1 MNEYTQAAG
10 DILAALGGRD
20 NVRAATHCATRLR
33 LVLND
38 ESRVD
43 QAALDALPL
52 TKGTFS
58 NAGQYQIVLGTGTV
72 NRVYDEFVRLA
83 GVQEVSKEEAGALGA
98 EAGNPVQRLVK
109 LLSDIFVP
117 IIPAIVAGGLLMG
130 LNNLLVAPD
139 LFFEGRSLIDAYPQ
153 YADLAAIINM
163 FANAP
168 FVFLPVLIGF
178 SATRIFGGNPY
189 LGAALAMIMVHPDL
203 LNAYGYGAAKLEGTV
218 PTWNLLGLSVE
229 KVGYQGTVLPVLVLS
244 WILANLEK
252 FFRRIVPA
260 ALDLILT
267 PLLALFI
274 TGVLTFTLVGPLT
287 RNLGDGLT
295 AGLTWLYDTAGPLG
309 AGLFGLFYAPIVIT
323 GMHHSFIAIETQ
335 LLADMARTAG
345 SFIFPIAAMSNMAQ
359 GGATFGAMLAA
370 RDQKLRGVASAA
382 GVSAVLGITEP
393 AMFGVNLKLRYPFY
407 AAMLGAGLA
416 SAFITVFGTKAVAL
430 GAAGIPGIIS
440 IRADAIPYY
449 IVGMVIS
456 FGVAFAGTLA
466 LARTSLN
473 PDRAAAPLPASGAQA
488 ALAEAPVGGPVGAPT
503 RAVAEVTPP
512 APVAVQT
519 PAVQAPAA
527 AQALTGR
534 LDGWVMP
541 LTGEVLPLSDVP
553 DPVFGSGTMGPGF
566 AIQPRSGEVRA
577 PLSGTVQTLFPTG
590 HAIGLKTDSG
600 LEVLIHVGLDTVNLQ
615 GRGFT
620 PLVAQGERV
629 SAGQPLLRADLDAIR
644 PQVPSLI
651 TPVIFTNL
659 AEGQRVEVSGDG
671 VTLL

>member
-1 MNEYTQAAG
+1 MNEYGQAAA

-20 NVRAATHCATRLR
+20 NIRAATHCATRLR

-38 ESRVD
+38 ESKVD
-43 QAALDALPL
+43 QAALDALPI

-58 NAGQYQIVLGTGTV
+58 NAGQFQIVLGTGTV
-72 NRVYDEFVRLA
+72 NRVYEEFVQQS
-83 GVQEVSKEEAGALGA
+83 GVQEVSKQEAGALGA

-139 LFFEGRSLIDAYPQ
+139 LFFKGKSLIEAYPQ

-168 FVFLPVLIGF
+168 FVFLPILIGF

-218 PTWNLLGLSVE
+218 PTWNLLGLSIE

-267 PLLALFI
+267 PLLSLFI
-274 TGVLTFTLVGPLT
+274 TGILTFAFVGPLT
-287 RNLGDGLT
+287 RLLGDGIT

-335 LLADMARTAG
+335 LLADIVRTGG

-359 GGATFGAMLAA
+359 GGATFAAAMTT
-370 RDQKLRGVASAA
+370 RDQKLKGVASAA

-416 SAFITVFGTKAVAL
+416 SAFITFFGTKAVAL

-440 IRADAIPYY
+440 IKADTIVPY
-449 IVGMVIS
+449 IIGMVIS
-456 FGVAFAGTLA
+456 FGVAFVGTLL
-466 LARTSLN
+466 LARTRFN
-473 PDRAAAPLPASGAQA
+473 PDLATPVEVAAPAETTLVATTPATVAETAPVSQVVTPSAAAPVV
-488 ALAEAPVGGPVGAPT
+488 ET
-503 RAVAEVTPP
+503 VA
-512 APVAVQT
+512 
-519 PAVQAPAA
+519 APATA
-527 AQALTGR
+527 ADPRLT
-534 LDGWVMP
+534 GWVMP
-541 LTGEVLPLSDVP
+541 LEGRVLPLGEVP
-553 DPVFGSGTMGPGF
+553 DPVFGSGMMGPGF
-566 AIQPRSGEVRA
+566 AIEPASGEVRA
-577 PLSGTVQTLFPTG
+577 PLGGVVETVFPTG
-590 HAIGLKTDSG
+590 HAVGLKTDSG
-600 LEVLIHVGLDTVNLQ
+600 LEILIHVGIDTVNLNGQ
-615 GRGFT
+615 GFT
-620 PLVAQGERV
+620 PLVKQGERV

-644 PQVPSLI
+644 PQVPSLV
-651 TPVIFTNL
+651 TPVILTNL
-659 AEGQRVEVSGDG
+659 AEGQRVEVSGG
-671 VTLL
+671 QVTLV

>member
-43 QAALDALPL
+43 QAALDALPV

-139 LFFEGRSLIDAYPQ
+139 LFFKGRSLIDAYPQ

-244 WILANLEK
+244 WILATLEK

-287 RNLGDGLT
+287 RSLGDGLT
-295 AGLTWLYDTAGPLG
+295 AFLTWLYDTAGPLG

-359 GGATFGAMLAA
+359 GGATFGAMLAT
-370 RDQKLRGVASAA
+370 RDQKLKGVASAA

-440 IRADAIPYY
+440 IRADTIPYY
-449 IVGMVIS
+449 IMGMVIS
-456 FGVAFAGTLA
+456 FGVAFVGTLA
-466 LARTSLN
+466 LARSGLN
-473 PDRAAAPLPASGAQA
+473 PDRAAAPLPATGAQA
-488 ALAEAPVGGPVGAPT
+488 ALAEAPLGHSAALNPSTLDQSVGAPA
-503 RAVAEVTPP
+503 RAVAEPP
-512 APVAVQT
+512 AQ
-519 PAVQAPAA
+519 
-527 AQALTGR
+527 TGR

-541 LTGEVLPLSDVP
+541 LSGTVLPLSAVP
-553 DPVFGSGTMGPGF
+553 DPVFSSGAMGPGF
-566 AIQPRSGEVRA
+566 AIEPSSGEVRA

-620 PLVAQGERV
+620 PLVAQGDRV
-629 SAGQPLLRADLDAIR
+629 EAGQPLLRADLDTIR

-651 TPVIFTNL
+651 TPVILTNL
-659 AEGQRVEVSGDG
+659 DEGQRVEVSGDQ